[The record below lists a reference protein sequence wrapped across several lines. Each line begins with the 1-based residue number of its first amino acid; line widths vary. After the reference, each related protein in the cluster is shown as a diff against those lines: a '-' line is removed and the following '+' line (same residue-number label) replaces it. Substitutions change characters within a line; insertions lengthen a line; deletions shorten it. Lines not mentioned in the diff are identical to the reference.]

1 MQQQTKQG
9 RRRSDRLSNRVEEL
23 QTRLTEINQVVYT
36 QDPVLDAELR
46 AIHAALP
53 FYKEA
58 LGLELEQRKS
68 RKADRLPPAGAS

>member
-1 MQQQTKQG
+1 MQQHAKLG

-23 QTRLTEINQVVYT
+23 QTRLTEINQVVHT

-68 RKADRLPPAGAS
+68 RKSVRMPSTGAS